1 MKRLRAFL
9 VTTFLGGVVVIL
21 PGAILAF
28 VFSWLF
34 GAMRRLIQPAGQLV
48 TAQSSLPEYAADAVV
63 ALTILAGCFAVG
75 LVVRTRI
82 GMFAWSNVE
91 DRILKVA
98 PGYTAVKEAVNQLLG
113 RKKPFSTV
121 ALVELGG
128 GTLATAFVTDQHE
141 SGIWTVFVP
150 MGPNPTSGLV
160 LHVDR
165 ARVRVIAEPGQD
177 ALRTVISCGAGSSRL
192 VEAWL
197 RAGGKGGA
205 G

>member
-1 MKRLRAFL
+1 MKRLKAFF

-34 GAMRRLIQPAGQLV
+34 GVMRGLIQPAGQLV
-48 TAQSSLPEYAADAVV
+48 KARSSLPEYAADAVV
-63 ALTILAGCFAVG
+63 ALVIVAGCFAVG

-82 GMFAWSNVE
+82 GMFAWSNIE

-121 ALVELGG
+121 ALVKMGDG
-128 GTLATAFVTDQHE
+128 ALATAFVTDQHE
-141 SGIWTVFVP
+141 SGVWTVFVP

-160 LHVDR
+160 LHV
-165 ARVRVIAEPGQD
+165 AKERVQVIPEPGQD

-197 RAGGKGGA
+197 RASGKEARG
-205 G
+205 